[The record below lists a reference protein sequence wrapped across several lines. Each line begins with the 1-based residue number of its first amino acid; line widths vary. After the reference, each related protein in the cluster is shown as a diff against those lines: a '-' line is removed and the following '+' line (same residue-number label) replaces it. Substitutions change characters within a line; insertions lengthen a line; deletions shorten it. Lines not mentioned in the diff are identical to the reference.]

1 VSRRGVAVSEA
12 PLASAALPDG
22 PTLRSLELQSRHCG
36 SGVGSAELI
45 GTWRVW
51 QIWDKKNQQPS
62 RASAAL
68 RALAGTLVIQRG
80 SEAELS
86 LINSISFG
94 ALKLCFSGPGQLR
107 QRRPLL
113 MFQFI
118 KMQLLVAGQAL
129 LTLSLPLPAK
139 GKQPFFALIATG
151 QSATGLA
158 WLAARG
164 RGGGLALWVREDKG
178 G

>member
-1 VSRRGVAVSEA
+1 MREA
-12 PLASAALPDG
+12 PVDFSALPDG
-22 PTLRSLELQSRHCG
+22 PSLRSLELQSRHCG

-51 QIWDKKNQQPS
+51 QVWDRKSQQPS
-62 RASAAL
+62 RTSGAL
-68 RALAGTLVIQRG
+68 RALAATLVIQRV

-86 LINSISFG
+86 LINSISFA

-107 QRRPLL
+107 QKRPLL
-113 MFQFI
+113 MFHFI
-118 KMQLLVAGQAL
+118 KMQLSVAGQAV

-139 GKQPFFALIATG
+139 EKEPFFALIATG

-164 RGGGLALWVREDKG
+164 RGGGLALWVREDKAG
-178 G
+178 

>member
-1 VSRRGVAVSEA
+1 VREA
-12 PLASAALPDG
+12 PVDSASLPDG

-51 QIWDKKNQQPS
+51 QVWDKKGQQPS

-68 RALAGTLVIQRG
+68 RALAGRLVIQQE

-86 LINSISFG
+86 LINSISIG

-107 QRRPLL
+107 QIRPLL

-118 KMQLLVAGQAL
+118 KMQLMVAGQAV

-164 RGGGLALWVREDKG
+164 RGGGLALWVREGKG